1 MGRAVR
7 PDKNGR
13 VRTFILMLP
22 SIATI
27 IYCGAMLIASLVFP
41 IDNLSWAAATNPDG
55 FVAHAHVQMLFGKV
69 FDAILFIYTAFP
81 LMSLVLIARNKIDAR
96 SPGFFLRIWV
106 ANIVLIGVACLV
118 PAAIDTTFCYTY
130 LNVGLSPAT
139 QCSIV
144 LFAFSIISY
153 FKNHSF
159 RCNNSR

>member
-81 LMSLVLIARNKIDAR
+81 LMSLFLIARNKIDAR

-106 ANIVLIGVACLV
+106 ANIVLIGIACLI
-118 PAAIDTTFCYTY
+118 PAAIDTTFYTY
-130 LNVGLSPAT
+130 LNVGLSPAI

-159 RCNNSR
+159 RCNNSQ